1 MQFPY
6 MISRNSHVFYTFLSI
21 LMIKVD
27 LIPHMQC
34 TKCRRPAI
42 LYQRYSGLHLCE
54 GHFIQDVET
63 KAKRTIR
70 THRWIQPGDRVG
82 VAISGGKDSSA
93 LLYFLKKVLGPRR
106 DIDLVGITID
116 EGIRGYRHPD
126 DACKL
131 ASVMGVGCITASFSD
146 EYGITLDRI
155 VERAGDAQSCSY
167 CGVLRRHLINKVAR
181 ENGVTKLALG
191 FNLDDEAQS
200 TLMNVLRG
208 DASRLQRGTVPFPG
222 MVPRIKP
229 FIFIPEREIALYSLL
244 HVEGLEIGRCPYSH
258 NALRAEV
265 RRMLNRY
272 AWNHPSARHSLVNLG
287 EELSG
292 AQIPGKATHQ
302 RICNVCGEPCGST
315 CRSCQI
321 LEEVKQW
328 H

>member
-1 MQFPY
+1 
-6 MISRNSHVFYTFLSI
+6 
-21 LMIKVD
+21 MIKVD

-54 GHFIQDVET
+54 SHFIQDVET
-63 KAKRTIR
+63 KAKRAIR

-106 DIDLVGITID
+106 DVDLVAITID
-116 EGIRGYRHPD
+116 EGIRGYRYPEN
-126 DACKL
+126 AFKM
-131 ASVMGVGCITASFSD
+131 ASGMGIDCITASFAE
-146 EYGITLDRI
+146 EYGVTLDRI
-155 VERAGDAQSCSY
+155 VERTGDAQSCSY
-167 CGVLRRHLINKVAR
+167 CGVLRRSLINKVAR
-181 ENGVTKLALG
+181 ENGCTKLALG

-200 TLMNVLRG
+200 ILMNVLRG
-208 DASRLQRGTVPFPG
+208 DASRLQRRTVPFPG

-229 FIFIPEREIALYSLL
+229 FITIPEREVALYSLL

-265 RRMLNRY
+265 RQMLNRY
-272 AWNHPSARHSLVNLG
+272 AWNHPSTRHSLVNLG

-292 AQIPGKATHQ
+292 EHIPAKAADKG
-302 RICNVCGEPCGST
+302 ICDACGEPCGTT

-321 LEEVKQW
+321 MEVVRRW
-328 H
+328 F